1 MRINGWIL
9 FASIMMIV
17 VGTMGAL
24 NGLIALI
31 NDEIWIVTADSIWAF
46 DFTTWG
52 WIHLILGIVVVL
64 AGFALMSGAVWARI
78 LAAIL
83 AGASIVSQ
91 VGTIQAYPFWSI
103 AIIGIDIAVLYAVCT
118 MGRADEEI
126 EFTM

>member
-9 FASIMMIV
+9 FASFMMIV

-31 NDEIWIVTADSIWAF
+31 NDEIYVVTADSIIAF

-64 AGFALMSGAVWARI
+64 AGFALLSGAVWARI
-78 LAAIL
+78 VAAIL
-83 AGASIVSQ
+83 ASMSIVSQ
-91 VGTIQAYPFWSI
+91 VGTIEAYPFWSI
-103 AIIGIDIAVLYAVCT
+103 AIIGIDIAEIYAVCT
-118 MGRADEEI
+118 MGRADEEL
-126 EFTM
+126 ELTM

>member
-31 NDEIWIVTADSIWAF
+31 NYEIWIVTADSIIAF

-64 AGFALMSGAVWARI
+64 AGFALVSGAVWARI
-78 LAAIL
+78 VAAIL
-83 AGASIVSQ
+83 AGMSIVSQ
-91 VGTIQAYPFWSI
+91 VGTIEAYPFWSI

-126 EFTM
+126 ELTM

>member
-9 FASIMMIV
+9 FASFMMIV

-31 NDEIWIVTADSIWAF
+31 NDEIYVVTADSIIAF

-64 AGFALMSGAVWARI
+64 AGFALLSGAVWARI
-78 LAAIL
+78 VAAIL
-83 AGASIVSQ
+83 ASMSIVSQ
-91 VGTIQAYPFWSI
+91 VGTIEAYPFWSI

-126 EFTM
+126 ELTM